1 VNEILLVSLRGGLGN
16 QLFQLAFLLSRRKE
30 GRLFLEPWIFDNE
43 NAHPGQC
50 GLWQFSL
57 PDRVSFIERKPIFH
71 RLWSRIDSYMLRA
84 GSENEITIARKVNLW
99 AIEAIGSFI
108 ASIAYRTIFRVAV
121 ASGNGYDARID
132 AKPRS
137 NYFIGFFQSFNWVM
151 KNEVNLELGS
161 IKPKSESLELAKYI
175 ELARRVKPLVI
186 HLRLGDYLLD
196 ENRGIPD
203 LKYYESAINWQNSK
217 TEFSEIW
224 IFSDDIDLAKKKL
237 NNLPQSSIKWFQ
249 KINNSDAE
257 TFELMRHGHA
267 FVIGNST
274 FSWWAAYLSYSKNPE
289 VVAPEPWF
297 KSSPNPI
304 LLLPRH
310 WKKMDP
316 GY

>member
-1 VNEILLVSLRGGLGN
+1 MVNEISLVSLRGGLGN

-30 GRLFLEPWIFDNE
+30 GRLFIEPWIFNDE
-43 NAHPGQC
+43 ASPSDQC

-57 PDRVSFIERKPIFH
+57 PDRVSFIERKPICH
-71 RLWSRIDSYMLRA
+71 RLWSRIDSYILRA
-84 GSENEITIARKVNLW
+84 GSKIKIARTIKLF
-99 AIEAIGSFI
+99 AIEVIGSLI
-108 ASIAYRTIFRVAV
+108 ASIAYRTRFRVAV
-121 ASGNGYDARID
+121 ASGNGYDSRID
-132 AKPRS
+132 TKLKS
-137 NYFIGFFQSFNWVM
+137 NYFIGFFQSFSWVM
-151 KNEVNLELGS
+151 RNEVKLELGS
-161 IKPKSESLELAKYI
+161 IKPKGESVELAKYI

-196 ENRGIPD
+196 DNRGIPD
-203 LKYYESAINWQNSK
+203 LKYYESAITWQNHK
-217 TEFSEIW
+217 TEFNEIW

-237 NNLPQSSIKWFQ
+237 NKLPQSSIKWFQ

-274 FSWWAAYLSYSKNPE
+274 FSWWAAYLSYSKNPD

-297 KSSPNPI
+297 KSSPSPVS
-304 LLLPRH
+304 LLPRH
-310 WKKMDP
+310 WKKMEP

>member
-1 VNEILLVSLRGGLGN
+1 MVNEISLVSLRGGLGN

-30 GRLFLEPWIFDNE
+30 GRLFIEPWFFNDE
-43 NAHPGQC
+43 ASPPGQC

-57 PDRVSFIERKPIFH
+57 PDRVSFIERKPACH

-84 GSENEITIARKVNLW
+84 GSKIKIARKINLFT
-99 AIEAIGSFI
+99 IEVIGSFI
-108 ASIAYRTIFRVAV
+108 ASIAYRTRFRVAV
-121 ASGNGYDARID
+121 ASGNGYDSRID
-132 AKPRS
+132 MKMKS
-137 NYFIGFFQSFNWVM
+137 NYFIGFFQSFSWVM
-151 KNEVNLELGS
+151 KNEVKLELGS
-161 IKPKSESLELAKYI
+161 IKPKGESVELAKYI
-175 ELARRVKPLVI
+175 ELARKVKPLVI

-196 ENRGIPD
+196 DNRGIPD
-203 LKYYESAINWQNSK
+203 LKYYESAINWQNHK
-217 TEFSEIW
+217 TEFNEIW

-237 NNLPQSSIKWFQ
+237 KNLPQSSIKWFQ

-297 KSSPNPI
+297 KSSPNPVS
-304 LLLPRH
+304 LLPRH